1 MAIIANAQITIVDL
15 SDPIISNT
23 TPPSPSQDM
32 LWLDTSKT
40 PNVLKRWNGSSWVV
54 VNDTKNLE
62 NKVTTLQTD
71 FKTEQG
77 KISSLIKE
85 TTITKSDGSTT
96 SLKDAYNETVKTV
109 EGNKTT
115 INNVKSSVD
124 DANSKISSMNTRI
137 TTIEETADGIKTT
150 VSKAQ
155 ANSEEAKKT
164 ATEASSNASNALKKA
179 NALEGKAD
187 RGEFNGRG
195 VANTVVEYQS
205 STNGI
210 NAPTGSWSPSIPN
223 VANGSYLWTRT
234 TITYT
239 SGSPTVAYSVARMGV
254 NGAKGDKGAS
264 GKDGLS
270 PTVTST
276 KVEYQ
281 QSTNGMNPPSGTW
294 SASAPTANA
303 GQYMWTRTTVT
314 YSDGKTAVSY
324 SVSKN
329 GSNGINGAKGDKGET
344 GAQGASLVT
353 LLTNYSYNQSQI
365 QTYSAN
371 GYNGTWAV
379 ASTENAKVGDTV
391 LLRITN
397 STKGG
402 YCYIIAKITAIPS
415 KTSIT
420 SVSSGLIDKGEQGS
434 NGSDGKG
441 ISNIVHHYL
450 VTNTTTGITSNTAGW
465 KDSPQSVTATNKYLW
480 YYQTINYTTGSPT
493 NTTPAIIGVYGD
505 TGNKGAAGKGI
516 SSVTPQYYLST
527 SNTTQTGGS
536 WKTTQDA
543 WSSGKY
549 YWTRDSITW
558 SDGTTTTT
566 TPMLATAL
574 NNANS
579 VANNAQTIA
588 NQTADKFT
596 WIVKSGT
603 NSTNFTLTDR
613 TAQLVSD
620 EINLKGLVKFSG
632 LDQSTQ
638 KVLSDGKCL
647 FPDLTFSTGFND
659 VKVYNNV
666 NTTTYP
672 NAAKLERVV
681 RENDSPTS
689 SGHCLKV
696 TLGNGAF
703 TGMCGFL
710 QQVKARANAVFVQK
724 FIAKLPIGYKFI
736 RNSNQMGTGYT
747 DEFIT
752 DCEGTGAYKEYV
764 RVTRCGSSGTFS
776 DGGYVYIRASN
787 SSFATPTDSAP
798 IVFYIAS
805 CTTYDMTETSDYNIW
820 GMDEIPETDVTL
832 INGGLIKTKT
842 INTSQLNVDEI
853 LAKNGTFLNTI
864 NAQEINADRITS
876 GKITS
881 KYIDAYGLSI
891 LDKDTNIETFSIAT
905 NGQITLR
912 GSVESYDYVSGK
924 SGWSINRKGNAEFND
939 VTVRGGVI
947 TGDGGIVSSGGLGVN
962 LQKNTSFYDNMNNW
976 TCSSNVW
983 SVDQNMKYNNINSL
997 KYSASGLTADS
1008 ASSCSTPN
1016 KTISAKQGN
1025 IFTAHAKFYTENA
1038 SAINGTKPI
1047 IKITFTNGNTNVLKE
1062 EFKTIEFV
1070 NKKWIYVSV
1079 TGTAPAN
1086 TAYVCLSFVGYRN
1099 GTFWISQPKIEEG
1112 DSATEW
1118 SLAPTDKGQLPRFWA
1133 GDTYENREYAPFIV
1147 YNDGSL
1153 KATKGTFGG
1162 VFTGDVKI
1170 GNVSII
1176 DPNSSNG
1183 DDATITI
1190 TNGNTGVKAVQ
1201 LTDMSQS
1208 SFAQNISITDNFYN
1222 EQVRINQNG
1231 IVNTLNQFVVGNIDG
1246 TGDERSILTKSY
1258 LQFKG
1263 GSIVSSDK
1271 RLTVERADSFDVG
1284 SISNNT
1290 DLTVYGV
1297 GEFKKVLKIT
1307 KELNFNDTVKCIV
1320 SDRGIDFNFYDD
1332 NQTRNKK

>member
-1 MAIIANAQITIVDL
+1 M
-15 SDPIISNT
+15 
-23 TPPSPSQDM
+23 
-32 LWLDTSKT
+32 
-40 PNVLKRWNGSSWVV
+40 
-54 VNDTKNLE
+54 
-62 NKVTTLQTD
+62 
-71 FKTEQG
+71 
-77 KISSLIKE
+77 
-85 TTITKSDGSTT
+85 
-96 SLKDAYNETVKTV
+96 
-109 EGNKTT
+109 
-115 INNVKSSVD
+115 
-124 DANSKISSMNTRI
+124 
-137 TTIEETADGIKTT
+137 
-150 VSKAQ
+150 
-155 ANSEEAKKT
+155 
-164 ATEASSNASNALKKA
+164 
-179 NALEGKAD
+179 
-187 RGEFNGRG
+187 
-195 VANTVVEYQS
+195 
-205 STNGI
+205 
-210 NAPTGSWSPSIPN
+210 
-223 VANGSYLWTRT
+223 
-234 TITYT
+234 
-239 SGSPTVAYSVARMGV
+239 
-254 NGAKGDKGAS
+254 
-264 GKDGLS
+264 
-270 PTVTST
+270 
-276 KVEYQ
+276 
-281 QSTNGMNPPSGTW
+281 
-294 SASAPTANA
+294 
-303 GQYMWTRTTVT
+303 
-314 YSDGKTAVSY
+314 
-324 SVSKN
+324 
-329 GSNGINGAKGDKGET
+329 
-344 GAQGASLVT
+344 
-353 LLTNYSYNQSQI
+353 
-365 QTYSAN
+365 
-371 GYNGTWAV
+371 
-379 ASTENAKVGDTV
+379 
-391 LLRITN
+391 
-397 STKGG
+397 
-402 YCYIIAKITAIPS
+402 
-415 KTSIT
+415 
-420 SVSSGLIDKGEQGS
+420 
-434 NGSDGKG
+434 
-441 ISNIVHHYL
+441 
-450 VTNTTTGITSNTAGW
+450 
-465 KDSPQSVTATNKYLW
+465 
-480 YYQTINYTTGSPT
+480 
-493 NTTPAIIGVYGD
+493 
-505 TGNKGAAGKGI
+505 
-516 SSVTPQYYLST
+516 
-527 SNTTQTGGS
+527 
-536 WKTTQDA
+536 
-543 WSSGKY
+543 
-549 YWTRDSITW
+549 
-558 SDGTTTTT
+558 
-566 TPMLATAL
+566 
-574 NNANS
+574 
-579 VANNAQTIA
+579 
-588 NQTADKFT
+588 
-596 WIVKSGT
+596 
-603 NSTNFTLTDR
+603 
-613 TAQLVSD
+613 
-620 EINLKGLVKFSG
+620 
-632 LDQSTQ
+632 
-638 KVLSDGKCL
+638 
-647 FPDLTFSTGFND
+647 
-659 VKVYNNV
+659 
-666 NTTTYP
+666 
-672 NAAKLERVV
+672 
-681 RENDSPTS
+681 
-689 SGHCLKV
+689 
-696 TLGNGAF
+696 
-703 TGMCGFL
+703 
-710 QQVKARANAVFVQK
+710 
-724 FIAKLPIGYKFI
+724 
-736 RNSNQMGTGYT
+736 
-747 DEFIT
+747 
-752 DCEGTGAYKEYV
+752 
-764 RVTRCGSSGTFS
+764 
-776 DGGYVYIRASN
+776 
-787 SSFATPTDSAP
+787 
-798 IVFYIAS
+798 
-805 CTTYDMTETSDYNIW
+805 
-820 GMDEIPETDVTL
+820 

-1231 IVNTLNQFVVGNIDG
+1231 IVNTLNQFVAGNIDG

-1284 SISNNT
+1284 SVSNNT